1 MVRRASAPNALPR
14 PRLILLLRVQAA
26 GPRGL
31 IQFEWESRPDLACL
45 GAEGLAAC
53 EHRETLGRVSG
64 SSYKDRFW
72 NLTPRGVELLQ
83 QVPEPV
89 LLRAEGERLASDLR
103 QIAQRLE
110 SALRDRADCP
120 ERANLEA
127 LLELGA
133 LTRDRAPLKERCSE
147 LRRAAWE
154 RPC

>member
-1 MVRRASAPNALPR
+1 MVRASAPNALPR
-14 PRLILLLRVQAA
+14 PRLILLLLRVRAA

-31 IQFEWESRPDLACL
+31 IQFEWESRPDLASL
-45 GAEGLAAC
+45 AAEGLAAC
-53 EHRETLGRVSG
+53 EHKD
-64 SSYKDRFW
+64 KDRFW

-110 SALRDRADCP
+110 QTLRDKADCP

-127 LLELGA
+127 LVDLGA

-147 LRRAAWE
+147 LWRAVWV